1 MQLQDLLSRGYFPI
15 QLPVGFSTKQLA
27 EHIRA
32 VEATWD
38 EALDGRR
45 RILSQSERFS
55 VARSS
60 YSRRTTSIPN
70 PVNFYGLAKDI
81 CQYWPQIQE
90 HFNKS
95 EISRSIPGEGGSLRA
110 IELTKFTDLY
120 EERVRRSA
128 GARYALVTD
137 ISSYFPTIYTHTI
150 PWALHSKAVAKARRD
165 RVPDFFGNILDQR
178 CMGTQDGQTIG
189 LPIGPDTSHIIAEM
203 IGVAID
209 DSIRIA
215 LDGWPKGFRYVDDF
229 TFFFNT
235 REEAERALAV
245 IIKCVSAFE
254 LQINASKTKIV
265 EVRELVQESWK
276 YTLKKLKVS
285 AKRRQ
290 QKDDIHHY
298 FEVLFSLEARFKDE
312 SLVKYGLK
320 QLSSTIVK
328 KSNWPIAEAY
338 LLKCGY
344 GFPNTLQV
352 ITQILVT
359 YHRHQYQLNREAL
372 GDFCRNLLGSASAAN
387 HHSETAWLLWLCKE
401 LEIHLDAAL
410 VQQVLHMESSVCSLI
425 ALDLNNSGFVNGD
438 LNLTDLGPLATRQ
451 ALVGNN
457 WMLAYEG
464 GRRRWL
470 ANENLDFI
478 QGDACFAALLEAGVG
493 FYSEAAQLHPIFQL
507 KQSAPMDIDFD
518 SDDEI
523 ENDFDFDDMDEEYFD
538 STDQGEDEDD
548 GEPGAPAQSVAVPGH
563 FAADDID
570 LDSMWLR
577 DE

>member
-1 MQLQDLLSRGYFPI
+1 MILQDLLQKGYFPI
-15 QLPVGFSTKQLA
+15 QLPIGFSPKDMADNIGQLQGA
-27 EHIRA
+27 
-32 VEATWD
+32 WD
-38 EALDGRR
+38 EALKKKKPM
-45 RILSQSERFS
+45 LSQVERFS

-60 YSRRTTSIPN
+60 YSRRVTSIPN
-70 PVNFYGLAKDI
+70 PVNFYGLAKEI

-90 HFNKS
+90 HFTKS
-95 EISRSIPGEGGSLRA
+95 EISQSIPKVGGSLRA

-150 PWALHSKAVAKARRD
+150 PWALHTKPVAKLNRSRTSQ
-165 RVPDFFGNILDQR
+165 FFGNILDHR

-189 LPIGPDTSHIIAEM
+189 LPIGPDTSHIISEM

-209 DSIRIA
+209 DDIRTA
-215 LDGWPKGFRYVDDF
+215 LGGWPKGFRYVDDF

-312 SLVKYGLK
+312 SLIKYGLK
-320 QLSSTIVK
+320 QLSSTIIK
-328 KSNWPIAEAY
+328 TSNWPIAEAY

-359 YHRHQYQLNREAL
+359 YHRHQYPLNMVAISE
-372 GDFCRNLLGSASAAN
+372 FCRNLLSSASAAN

-401 LEIHLDAAL
+401 LGIQLKQTL
-410 VQQVLHMESSVCSLI
+410 IQKVLQMESSVCSLI
-425 ALDLNNSGFVNGD
+425 ALDLNHSGLVDGD
-438 LNLTDLGPLATRQ
+438 ADVTSLTILATSQ
-451 ALVGNN
+451 ALIGNN
-457 WMLAYEG
+457 WLLAYEG
-464 GRRRWL
+464 GRRQWL
-470 ANENLDFI
+470 GNQNFDFI
-478 QGDACFAALLEAGVG
+478 QADACFAALLNADVG
-493 FYSEAAQLHPIFQL
+493 FYDDSAQLPPIFQL
-507 KQSAPMDIDFD
+507 KQSSQENIDFD
-518 SDDEI
+518 SDEEI
-523 ENDFDFDDMDEEYFD
+523 ADDFEFDDMDEEYFD
-538 STDQGEDEDD
+538 STSLVEEEEDTELIAEQVGANLATVATGGAEADED
-548 GEPGAPAQSVAVPGH
+548 
-563 FAADDID
+563 
-570 LDSMWLR
+570 W
-577 DE
+577 